1 MKTIILCGGL
11 GTRLREE
18 TEFRPKPMI
27 AIGGKPILW
36 HIMRRYSTSGFKEFI
51 LCLGYKGEAIK
62 NYFLEYDLVHS
73 DFTIRLGTKEI
84 TRHSVF
90 HDESGWQ
97 VTLAETGLQ
106 TMTGGRV
113 KKIEKYI
120 DGDCFMMTYGDG
132 LANIDIHDLLKFH
145 KERGKVATVTA
156 VRPIARFG
164 ELSVDGDLVE
174 SFREKPQIGS
184 GWINGGFFVFQ
195 RKIFDYLDEE
205 CVLEKE
211 PMERLAREKQLAV
224 YKHTGYWRC
233 MDTYRDFEALNHDW
247 ESGRPGW
254 LELDEGNVR
263 QARVGR
269 KTQGGRGVK

>member
-1 MKTIILCGGL
+1 MKTVILCGGL

-27 AIGGKPILW
+27 VIGGKPILW
-36 HIMRRYSTSGFKEFI
+36 HIMRTYSFFGFKDFI

-73 DFTIRLGTKEI
+73 DFTVRLGTKEI

-90 HDESGWQ
+90 HDESDWQ
-97 VTLAETGLQ
+97 VTLSETGLQ
-106 TMTGGRV
+106 TMTGGRI
-113 KKIEKYI
+113 KRIEKYI
-120 DGDCFMMTYGDG
+120 DGEDFMMTYGDG
-132 LANIDIHDLLKFH
+132 LANIDVDRLFKFH
-145 KERGKVATVTA
+145 KEKGKIATVTA

-164 ELSVDGDLVE
+164 ELAVNGDLAE
-174 SFREKPQIGS
+174 SFLEKPQIES
-184 GWINGGFFVFQ
+184 GWINGGFLVF
-195 RKIFDYLDEE
+195 RKEVFNYLDED

-233 MDTYRDFEALNHDW
+233 MDTYRDLEALSHEW
-247 ESGRPGW
+247 ESGHPGW
-254 LELDEGNVR
+254 QDLPKDSIKQGPVKRVR
-263 QARVGR
+263 GAE
-269 KTQGGRGVK
+269 